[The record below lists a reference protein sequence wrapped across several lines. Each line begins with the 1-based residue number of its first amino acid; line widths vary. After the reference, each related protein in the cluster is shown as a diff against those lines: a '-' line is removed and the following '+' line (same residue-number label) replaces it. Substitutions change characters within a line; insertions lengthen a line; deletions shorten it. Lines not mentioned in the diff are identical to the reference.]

1 MNFNKNI
8 GDIVYHKN
16 FGKGTISK
24 IEKSGDSLSI
34 EVSFEAAGKQKLS
47 GVGLIPQKSQFQ
59 SGSFDKYFA
68 ETESKARALPQASR
82 PKTVD
87 RSGYQGYTFEK
98 LSDNELNQIQEAVRT
113 GMIKGLDDLKKM
125 IPAGK
130 TIPLEYMKLFEG
142 KKPGGERAHDYQETG
157 KTAELYKDIFKGIK
171 TISITEGGK
180 TLFGDDYATK
190 EQLIAYKQEADQ
202 KIKEIE
208 DKRDKVDQKQRIIL
222 NDELDDLRKK
232 ANSLQAKIRDYD
244 KGYPAKRGTVFHSFA
259 EMMALGKLPK
269 LKEALYS
276 GDTKLSKILI
286 DKYFK
291 KGITA
296 ETLIGDSTTGFTK
309 EDTETLNEFLDKI
322 KDFTDVGGTSY
333 GFFQGLNNYVNFL
346 KENNITLTDA
356 VEKSI
361 GFVTNINGE
370 LVKFVG
376 TIDAILDNLLL
387 DLKTGKMHPSAIAWQ
402 VNMGNFMRQMITGES
417 AQKLGAFNP
426 GMGKD
431 FIPGFIPVDLIPR
444 EIMSQLIFEA
454 GTGKKTDIDLT
465 KYVKGGVFTD
475 VTTDEKTGETYPITY
490 INQRKLPKGDYGASP
505 KLKSEIDT
513 LERESN
519 ELVESIK
526 TLKGD
531 ELEHVLNQ
539 IYSTTD
545 YSKGGIEG
553 NKFYRQGYFWDLVRK
568 KLPYD
573 ISTVLNYAMS
583 ENGVAPKSKGVG
595 TKTYRIEQGEGE
607 PLAEIDVPTVLGISL
622 KQWAKLA
629 NILSELPDGAK
640 KVEKLV
646 ALFER
651 EFESFSPDE
660 QRRVVSSFNTLMTSE
675 SNFNPEYIRLK
686 NQRELLRAKLQ
697 RPEQFED
704 VNVDETQAALTAIDE
719 QIAELE
725 RGNGL
730 NFYQKFETFWND
742 VASEASKQLRETITE
757 SMSGFRSVKEFTED
771 KEQKQREYNPDVFDL
786 ETDEDGYRYV
796 SRGGDQKDPIKMATI
811 TANRIGR
818 IIDYSTRLE
827 KAIEPMAKEMGV
839 SVSDLA
845 KTLLTDFAEKTGN
858 RDAFNRYIRSK
869 EFASDFK
876 TAFPNFKGQITS
888 EVEKW
893 LVERLDPTIK
903 EEAEVLAGIEAS
915 QTAGTTTRYKL
926 DESGN
931 LVDGKITDPHD
942 LLKSVLGRRLSG
954 TLYSNKE
961 IIALEVIDDLL
972 KEKNLGITE
981 RKSAELPPSSDH
993 SVQAVKE
1000 RQKQI
1005 DELNQEAIEREEEWT
1020 KEFLNYDELMPEAQQ
1035 VLEEYLQAEKALQ
1048 DAQKT
1053 MTELQNELELYG
1065 GLEKPTQKVGESD
1078 RSFKDRVFD
1087 WEETKSKYDSAKGK
1101 FEDLKAR
1108 MIEARDKAQKTFK
1121 SGKVAGY
1128 SSEKMSEF
1136 LKKRA
1141 EEGIEKKRQEN
1152 IAYAAAYSYKFS
1164 DKNKKELTP
1173 EDINEY
1179 LKFYA
1184 EQFDMSV
1191 EELRGAYNKE
1201 NVYMG
1206 FYDFLQ
1212 KEASK
1217 RDIVLRR
1224 FSPTKT
1230 RTAVEKGVGEG
1241 VADKIAEA
1249 IGEATGKVDDQT
1261 IEQAVSEAV
1270 SDSIDIGGVDEQAV
1284 NKSVAKA
1291 IKHQI
1296 KSKPILSPIKPSK
1309 RKTITNAPTQN
1320 GIQSV
1325 YATSVD
1331 KADLSK
1337 TKATSITTD
1346 YEGHTIGK
1354 TYKYLADKVFA
1365 DYGPG
1370 GLQAWIQKWKNGDMQ
1385 AAQAELIGILT
1396 KVPSYKKSSGGLSKA
1411 GRTAM
1416 DEILTDTFGAKYQP
1430 QQGIG
1435 AILTEVQGIHKDTT
1449 SIDAKMDYLSGGGG
1463 GGTSNKME
1471 VSSDGGT
1478 GGGDGGGKKPPKSGG
1493 RKGKSDEEKA
1503 QVDTEKRQKQDIREY
1518 QQYVNKVISL
1528 ESQIDKLQ
1536 RQATLS
1542 GGKHKDAIYGTID
1555 ALNEELGDL
1564 NRNNDALKQRVAT
1577 EQAATKESIDAT
1589 AALRKQSNAQKNL
1602 VSVKGATSI
1611 WDMMANDIRRA
1622 TMRVAD
1628 FGIAAKILNKIPQD
1642 IQKVIQY
1649 TKELDAAMTNIRVVT
1664 GATAEEAQTLARGYT
1679 QLAKEL
1685 GITTVEVANSANEWA
1700 RQGYEAE
1707 EANQLIVASSKLA
1720 KLGMISTTEAT
1731 KDLTSAIKGFKLST
1745 EDAMSVVD
1753 KLTKI
1758 DQVAAI
1764 SAGNLAEGL
1773 ARVSTTAQQA
1783 GLSLDETA
1791 AMVTTITE
1799 VTQRDASTA
1808 GEALRTLISRYSNV
1822 KAGVFTS
1829 MGEEAEETSG
1839 NINDIEKVLGKLGIR
1854 IRTSGTEMRSIE
1866 DVLDELAEK
1875 WDTLDDVSRNAV
1887 ASAFAGVRQRE
1898 SFNILLSNWD
1908 RVKELTEESAN
1919 AAGTAN
1925 EKYSAYMDS
1934 MEAATKR
1941 LQNAWEGFTQSLET
1955 STVMK
1960 FLTNS
1965 VALLV
1970 ENTDKLKY
1978 IITVFAAASSAKI
1991 FDFFTNKGETGG
2003 FKGLIAN
2010 IPFIGRGTK
2019 TNNILESIDKKVGDI
2034 RGEVQKDKS
2043 GITKNGSL
2051 ISKIGQYASDK
2062 RTVGKDRKFIKDYES
2077 GKFDSVT
2084 DPSIQNAYYKRYLGA
2099 KQNLSSDDNEAL
2111 KRLLD
2116 AKAARMTAFAQTAA
2130 VSGIATLA
2138 TQLMTTKQVSGYGQT
2153 VEETGGDKALR
2164 TGLAT
2169 AGSVA
2174 GATTALIPVI
2184 GPMIAPIASSLGSIA
2199 GEGLA
2204 GLIAKWAHKDEL
2216 QMKQRVADAKENLSA
2231 LGDIKTAIENN
2242 EDLLSKDSYTSK
2254 DYEKLK
2260 TYVDS
2265 LRKSFTD
2272 NDDLAK
2278 SFLADV
2284 NNLDIRTFTTI
2295 EDILSQITKGN
2306 ADINKQLK
2314 RQLELTT
2321 ARLAVENTLSKQETD
2336 RTEISS
2342 YLGKNLTGELFKG
2355 TFGPL
2360 INKKF
2365 LKLYRQLS
2373 EIGLID
2379 LKTDIYTRNV
2389 DEIKSVALVGDTI
2402 EEQLKNAKKVL
2413 EKVRRF
2419 GDEDSSKKWEG
2430 IVETYQKQLNKQTEL
2445 NNELLSTQV
2454 DYAYLT
2460 SDILNTKSRDEIRDL
2475 GMEGVVKIIRDELI
2489 SQGVGV
2495 VDENGVIHQDAYDAI
2510 VKKIRSDSTLSDYI
2524 TKDIRSIGD
2533 LISKDDIQGIESFAR
2548 AFGLTTEAAKE
2559 LSKQFGYLTQS
2570 MGLMNVQETT
2580 EYYEKLSTVFS
2591 NLSSNVA
2598 LTAGQINSLLTTSE
2612 LKDLLPYLMN
2622 QDDPDALIKELYK
2635 RIYGGGQDVHM
2646 ENALYDAT
2654 MGMSTDKFREYLQNK
2669 GLKEYVAEIDKG
2681 GYTTL
2686 SQIRDAVKEF
2696 DETDPRRQEFLEY
2709 LETINYTYSKDLTA
2723 LEKPSEYIK
2732 SQLEEQIN
2740 NLQEQKDA
2748 LSQIN
2753 DEREKEL
2760 NLIKAKQAL
2769 EDARKEKK
2777 RVYRAGVGFSYESN
2791 EEAIAEAQKNLEN
2804 LNTQKRQE
2812 NLQAQIDALQM
2823 QKDIIEALPNQAQLE
2838 QTKKIWELWAADK
2851 GTKGSL
2857 ASVTEGVTML
2867 ADAYTNATNRM
2878 NMRAK
2883 TEGVLNAPNEKGGM
2897 QISDQNTNPVVTL
2910 SKTQIEYTKTLV
2922 SDVADIKDFLLHGK
2936 KSKNFQEMLD
2946 FVKEKNLLQGDYN
2959 RWGEAFRTYGMLDK
2973 WNSLTDEEKKAIK
2986 NQANTRGSLYFQEMS
3001 NLVKEK
3007 NLLQGDYA
3015 RWGEAFRA
3023 YGALDKWNS
3032 LTDEERETIRNQAN
3046 TRAGGDISFQGGK
3059 ALINELGTEAVITPG
3074 GTLTAFPSKT
3084 GIVPA
3089 DITRNVW
3096 ALGEVAPTLVAQL
3109 GSLTQKTLSGN
3120 AGNTTYE
3127 EGQYFDNFTMNVY
3140 PAKGDDFNKI
3150 LEQARAQMRLT
3161 RHNN

>member
-1 MNFNKNI
+1 MDFNKNI
-8 GDIVYHKN
+8 GDVVYHKN

-68 ETESKARALPQASR
+68 ETESKARALPKASR

-113 GMIKGLDDLKKM
+113 GMIKGLDDLKRM

-208 DKRDKVDQKQRIIL
+208 GKRDKADQKQRIIL
-222 NDELDDLRKK
+222 NDELDELRKK

-309 EDTETLNEFLDKI
+309 EDTEMLNEFLDKI
-322 KDFTDVGGTSY
+322 KDFTGVGGTSY

-376 TIDAILDNLLL
+376 TIDAIFGNLLL

-454 GTGKKTDIDLT
+454 GTGKKTNIDLT

-583 ENGVAPKSKGVG
+583 EDGAAPKSKGVG

-697 RPEQFED
+697 RPEQFGN

-742 VASEASKQLRETITE
+742 VASEVSKQLRETITE

-811 TANRIGR
+811 TANRVGR

-839 SVSDLA
+839 PVSDLA
-845 KTLLTDFAEKTGN
+845 KTLLTDFAEKTGD

-876 TAFPNFKGQITS
+876 TAFPNFKGQITT

-926 DESGN
+926 DENGN
-931 LVDGKITDPHD
+931 LVDGKVTDPHD

-1005 DELNQEAIEREEEWT
+1005 DELNQEATEREEEWA

-1065 GLEKPTQKVGESD
+1065 GLEKPTQKAGESD

-1101 FEDLKAR
+1101 FEDLKAQ

-1121 SGKVAGY
+1121 SWKVAGY
-1128 SSEKMSEF
+1128 SSEKMSDF

-1164 DKNKKELTP
+1164 DRNKKELTP
-1173 EDINEY
+1173 EDINKY
-1179 LKFYA
+1179 LKFYSD
-1184 EQFDMSV
+1184 QFDISTD
-1191 EELRGAYNKE
+1191 ELLEAYRQE

-1212 KEASK
+1212 KEASN
-1217 RDIVLRR
+1217 RNVVLRK

-1230 RTAVEKGVGEG
+1230 KTAVEKGVGEG
-1241 VADKIAEA
+1241 VADKITET
-1249 IGEATGKVDDQT
+1249 IGDATDKINDQT
-1261 IEQAVSEAV
+1261 IEQAVSEVV
-1270 SDSIDIGGVDEQAV
+1270 SDAVDIGGVDEKAV
-1284 NKSVAKA
+1284 NEAVVEKTQAKVKAKSQKTRKPRKKSTTHVAADGAA
-1291 IKHQI
+1291 ISNDVPLPVVTPPQQDN
-1296 KSKPILSPIKPSK
+1296 SAILS
-1309 RKTITNAPTQN
+1309 
-1320 GIQSV
+1320 
-1325 YATSVD
+1325 
-1331 KADLSK
+1331 
-1337 TKATSITTD
+1337 
-1346 YEGHTIGK
+1346 
-1354 TYKYLADKVFA
+1354 
-1365 DYGPG
+1365 
-1370 GLQAWIQKWKNGDMQ
+1370 
-1385 AAQAELIGILT
+1385 EL
-1396 KVPSYKKSSGGLSKA
+1396 
-1411 GRTAM
+1411 
-1416 DEILTDTFGAKYQP
+1416 
-1430 QQGIG
+1430 
-1435 AILTEVQGIHKDTT
+1435 QGIHKDTQ
-1449 SIDAKMDYLSGGGG
+1449 SIDSKMDYVLPSKDSGM
-1463 GGTSNKME
+1463 SNKME
-1471 VSSDGGT
+1471 VSSDGGA
-1478 GGGDGGGKKPPKSGG
+1478 GGADGGGKKPPKSGG

-1503 QVDTEKRQKQDIREY
+1503 QADTEKRQKQDIREY
-1518 QQYVNKVISL
+1518 QQYVNRVISL

-1589 AALRKQSNAQKNL
+1589 AALKKQSNAQKNL

-1649 TKELDAAMTNIRVVT
+1649 TKELDAAMTNIRIVS
-1664 GATAEEAQTLARGYT
+1664 GKSMKEAQEFMRGLQQIAQKTGTTLSE
-1679 QLAKEL
+1679 LAS
-1685 GITTVEVANSANEWA
+1685 GANEW
-1700 RQGYEAE
+1700 
-1707 EANQLIVASSKLA
+1707 
-1720 KLGMISTTEAT
+1720 
-1731 KDLTSAIKGFKLST
+1731 
-1745 EDAMSVVD
+1745 
-1753 KLTKI
+1753 
-1758 DQVAAI
+1758 
-1764 SAGNLAEGL
+1764 
-1773 ARVSTTAQQA
+1773 
-1783 GLSLDETA
+1783 
-1791 AMVTTITE
+1791 
-1799 VTQRDASTA
+1799 
-1808 GEALRTLISRYSNV
+1808 
-1822 KAGVFTS
+1822 
-1829 MGEEAEETSG
+1829 
-1839 NINDIEKVLGKLGIR
+1839 
-1854 IRTSGTEMRSIE
+1854 
-1866 DVLDELAEK
+1866 
-1875 WDTLDDVSRNAV
+1875 LDDCL
-1887 ASAFAGVRQRE
+1887 GHYK
-1898 SFNILLSNWD
+1898 LL
-1908 RVKELTEESAN
+1908 
-1919 AAGTAN
+1919 
-1925 EKYSAYMDS
+1925 
-1934 MEAATKR
+1934 
-1941 LQNAWEGFTQSLET
+1941 
-1955 STVMK
+1955 
-1960 FLTNS
+1960 
-1965 VALLV
+1965 
-1970 ENTDKLKY
+1970 
-1978 IITVFAAASSAKI
+1978 
-1991 FDFFTNKGETGG
+1991 
-2003 FKGLIAN
+2003 
-2010 IPFIGRGTK
+2010 
-2019 TNNILESIDKKVGDI
+2019 
-2034 RGEVQKDKS
+2034 
-2043 GITKNGSL
+2043 
-2051 ISKIGQYASDK
+2051 
-2062 RTVGKDRKFIKDYES
+2062 
-2077 GKFDSVT
+2077 
-2084 DPSIQNAYYKRYLGA
+2084 
-2099 KQNLSSDDNEAL
+2099 
-2111 KRLLD
+2111 
-2116 AKAARMTAFAQTAA
+2116 
-2130 VSGIATLA
+2130 
-2138 TQLMTTKQVSGYGQT
+2138 
-2153 VEETGGDKALR
+2153 
-2164 TGLAT
+2164 
-2169 AGSVA
+2169 
-2174 GATTALIPVI
+2174 
-2184 GPMIAPIASSLGSIA
+2184 
-2199 GEGLA
+2199 
-2204 GLIAKWAHKDEL
+2204 
-2216 QMKQRVADAKENLSA
+2216 
-2231 LGDIKTAIENN
+2231 
-2242 EDLLSKDSYTSK
+2242 
-2254 DYEKLK
+2254 
-2260 TYVDS
+2260 
-2265 LRKSFTD
+2265 
-2272 NDDLAK
+2272 
-2278 SFLADV
+2278 
-2284 NNLDIRTFTTI
+2284 
-2295 EDILSQITKGN
+2295 
-2306 ADINKQLK
+2306 
-2314 RQLELTT
+2314 
-2321 ARLAVENTLSKQETD
+2321 
-2336 RTEISS
+2336 
-2342 YLGKNLTGELFKG
+2342 
-2355 TFGPL
+2355 
-2360 INKKF
+2360 
-2365 LKLYRQLS
+2365 
-2373 EIGLID
+2373 
-2379 LKTDIYTRNV
+2379 
-2389 DEIKSVALVGDTI
+2389 
-2402 EEQLKNAKKVL
+2402 
-2413 EKVRRF
+2413 
-2419 GDEDSSKKWEG
+2419 
-2430 IVETYQKQLNKQTEL
+2430 
-2445 NNELLSTQV
+2445 
-2454 DYAYLT
+2454 
-2460 SDILNTKSRDEIRDL
+2460 
-2475 GMEGVVKIIRDELI
+2475 
-2489 SQGVGV
+2489 
-2495 VDENGVIHQDAYDAI
+2495 
-2510 VKKIRSDSTLSDYI
+2510 
-2524 TKDIRSIGD
+2524 
-2533 LISKDDIQGIESFAR
+2533 
-2548 AFGLTTEAAKE
+2548 
-2559 LSKQFGYLTQS
+2559 
-2570 MGLMNVQETT
+2570 
-2580 EYYEKLSTVFS
+2580 
-2591 NLSSNVA
+2591 
-2598 LTAGQINSLLTTSE
+2598 
-2612 LKDLLPYLMN
+2612 
-2622 QDDPDALIKELYK
+2622 
-2635 RIYGGGQDVHM
+2635 
-2646 ENALYDAT
+2646 
-2654 MGMSTDKFREYLQNK
+2654 
-2669 GLKEYVAEIDKG
+2669 
-2681 GYTTL
+2681 
-2686 SQIRDAVKEF
+2686 
-2696 DETDPRRQEFLEY
+2696 
-2709 LETINYTYSKDLTA
+2709 
-2723 LEKPSEYIK
+2723 
-2732 SQLEEQIN
+2732 
-2740 NLQEQKDA
+2740 
-2748 LSQIN
+2748 
-2753 DEREKEL
+2753 
-2760 NLIKAKQAL
+2760 
-2769 EDARKEKK
+2769 
-2777 RVYRAGVGFSYESN
+2777 
-2791 EEAIAEAQKNLEN
+2791 
-2804 LNTQKRQE
+2804 
-2812 NLQAQIDALQM
+2812 
-2823 QKDIIEALPNQAQLE
+2823 
-2838 QTKKIWELWAADK
+2838 
-2851 GTKGSL
+2851 
-2857 ASVTEGVTML
+2857 
-2867 ADAYTNATNRM
+2867 
-2878 NMRAK
+2878 
-2883 TEGVLNAPNEKGGM
+2883 
-2897 QISDQNTNPVVTL
+2897 
-2910 SKTQIEYTKTLV
+2910 
-2922 SDVADIKDFLLHGK
+2922 
-2936 KSKNFQEMLD
+2936 
-2946 FVKEKNLLQGDYN
+2946 
-2959 RWGEAFRTYGMLDK
+2959 
-2973 WNSLTDEEKKAIK
+2973 
-2986 NQANTRGSLYFQEMS
+2986 
-3001 NLVKEK
+3001 
-3007 NLLQGDYA
+3007 
-3015 RWGEAFRA
+3015 
-3023 YGALDKWNS
+3023 
-3032 LTDEERETIRNQAN
+3032 
-3046 TRAGGDISFQGGK
+3046 
-3059 ALINELGTEAVITPG
+3059 
-3074 GTLTAFPSKT
+3074 
-3084 GIVPA
+3084 
-3089 DITRNVW
+3089 
-3096 ALGEVAPTLVAQL
+3096 
-3109 GSLTQKTLSGN
+3109 
-3120 AGNTTYE
+3120 
-3127 EGQYFDNFTMNVY
+3127 
-3140 PAKGDDFNKI
+3140 
-3150 LEQARAQMRLT
+3150 
-3161 RHNN
+3161 

>member
-376 TIDAILDNLLL
+376 TIDAILGNLLL

-961 IIALEVIDDLL
+961 IIALEIIDDLL

-1101 FEDLKAR
+1101 FEDLKAQ
-1108 MIEARDKAQKTFK
+1108 MIETRDKAQKTFK

-1152 IAYAAAYSYKFS
+1152 IAYAAMYSYKFA
-1164 DKNKKELTP
+1164 DKTKKELTP
-1173 EDINEY
+1173 EDIDEY
-1179 LKFYA
+1179 LKFYS
-1184 EQFDMSV
+1184 EQFGISTN
-1191 EELRGAYNKE
+1191 ELLDAYRQE

-1212 KEASK
+1212 KKATEK
-1217 RDIVLRR
+1217 NIVLRR
-1224 FSPTKT
+1224 FSPAK
-1230 RTAVEKGVGEG
+1230 AKASVEKGVGEG
-1241 VADKIAEA
+1241 VANKITEA

-1284 NKSVAKA
+1284 NKSVTKA

-1463 GGTSNKME
+1463 GGTYNKME
-1471 VSSDGGT
+1471 VSSDGGA
-1478 GGGDGGGKKPPKSGG
+1478 GGGGEPPKSGG
-1493 RKGKSDEEKA
+1493 RKSKSDAEKA
-1503 QVDTEKRQKQDIREY
+1503 QAATEKQQKQDIREY
-1518 QQYVNKVISL
+1518 QQYINKVISL

-1536 RQATLS
+1536 KQATLS

-1564 NRNNDALKQRVAT
+1564 NRNNDALVKRVTA
-1577 EQAATKESIDAT
+1577 EQSATKASIDAT
-1589 AALRKQSNAQKNL
+1589 AELKKQSNAQKNL

-1628 FGIAAKILNKIPQD
+1628 FGIAAKLLNKIPQD

-1649 TKELDAAMTNIRVVT
+1649 TKELDAAMTNIRIVS
-1664 GATAEEAQTLARGYT
+1664 GKSMEEAQAFMRGLQQIAQETGTTLSE
-1679 QLAKEL
+1679 LAS
-1685 GITTVEVANSANEWA
+1685 AANEWLDYCL
-1700 RQGYEAE
+1700 GHY
-1707 EANQLIVASSKLA
+1707 KL
-1720 KLGMISTTEAT
+1720 L
-1731 KDLTSAIKGFKLST
+1731 
-1745 EDAMSVVD
+1745 
-1753 KLTKI
+1753 
-1758 DQVAAI
+1758 
-1764 SAGNLAEGL
+1764 
-1773 ARVSTTAQQA
+1773 
-1783 GLSLDETA
+1783 
-1791 AMVTTITE
+1791 
-1799 VTQRDASTA
+1799 
-1808 GEALRTLISRYSNV
+1808 
-1822 KAGVFTS
+1822 
-1829 MGEEAEETSG
+1829 
-1839 NINDIEKVLGKLGIR
+1839 
-1854 IRTSGTEMRSIE
+1854 
-1866 DVLDELAEK
+1866 
-1875 WDTLDDVSRNAV
+1875 
-1887 ASAFAGVRQRE
+1887 
-1898 SFNILLSNWD
+1898 
-1908 RVKELTEESAN
+1908 
-1919 AAGTAN
+1919 
-1925 EKYSAYMDS
+1925 
-1934 MEAATKR
+1934 
-1941 LQNAWEGFTQSLET
+1941 
-1955 STVMK
+1955 
-1960 FLTNS
+1960 
-1965 VALLV
+1965 
-1970 ENTDKLKY
+1970 
-1978 IITVFAAASSAKI
+1978 
-1991 FDFFTNKGETGG
+1991 
-2003 FKGLIAN
+2003 
-2010 IPFIGRGTK
+2010 
-2019 TNNILESIDKKVGDI
+2019 
-2034 RGEVQKDKS
+2034 
-2043 GITKNGSL
+2043 
-2051 ISKIGQYASDK
+2051 
-2062 RTVGKDRKFIKDYES
+2062 
-2077 GKFDSVT
+2077 
-2084 DPSIQNAYYKRYLGA
+2084 
-2099 KQNLSSDDNEAL
+2099 
-2111 KRLLD
+2111 
-2116 AKAARMTAFAQTAA
+2116 
-2130 VSGIATLA
+2130 
-2138 TQLMTTKQVSGYGQT
+2138 
-2153 VEETGGDKALR
+2153 
-2164 TGLAT
+2164 
-2169 AGSVA
+2169 
-2174 GATTALIPVI
+2174 
-2184 GPMIAPIASSLGSIA
+2184 
-2199 GEGLA
+2199 
-2204 GLIAKWAHKDEL
+2204 
-2216 QMKQRVADAKENLSA
+2216 
-2231 LGDIKTAIENN
+2231 
-2242 EDLLSKDSYTSK
+2242 
-2254 DYEKLK
+2254 
-2260 TYVDS
+2260 
-2265 LRKSFTD
+2265 
-2272 NDDLAK
+2272 
-2278 SFLADV
+2278 
-2284 NNLDIRTFTTI
+2284 
-2295 EDILSQITKGN
+2295 
-2306 ADINKQLK
+2306 
-2314 RQLELTT
+2314 
-2321 ARLAVENTLSKQETD
+2321 
-2336 RTEISS
+2336 
-2342 YLGKNLTGELFKG
+2342 
-2355 TFGPL
+2355 
-2360 INKKF
+2360 
-2365 LKLYRQLS
+2365 
-2373 EIGLID
+2373 
-2379 LKTDIYTRNV
+2379 
-2389 DEIKSVALVGDTI
+2389 
-2402 EEQLKNAKKVL
+2402 
-2413 EKVRRF
+2413 
-2419 GDEDSSKKWEG
+2419 
-2430 IVETYQKQLNKQTEL
+2430 
-2445 NNELLSTQV
+2445 
-2454 DYAYLT
+2454 
-2460 SDILNTKSRDEIRDL
+2460 
-2475 GMEGVVKIIRDELI
+2475 
-2489 SQGVGV
+2489 
-2495 VDENGVIHQDAYDAI
+2495 
-2510 VKKIRSDSTLSDYI
+2510 
-2524 TKDIRSIGD
+2524 
-2533 LISKDDIQGIESFAR
+2533 
-2548 AFGLTTEAAKE
+2548 
-2559 LSKQFGYLTQS
+2559 
-2570 MGLMNVQETT
+2570 
-2580 EYYEKLSTVFS
+2580 
-2591 NLSSNVA
+2591 
-2598 LTAGQINSLLTTSE
+2598 
-2612 LKDLLPYLMN
+2612 
-2622 QDDPDALIKELYK
+2622 
-2635 RIYGGGQDVHM
+2635 
-2646 ENALYDAT
+2646 
-2654 MGMSTDKFREYLQNK
+2654 
-2669 GLKEYVAEIDKG
+2669 
-2681 GYTTL
+2681 
-2686 SQIRDAVKEF
+2686 
-2696 DETDPRRQEFLEY
+2696 
-2709 LETINYTYSKDLTA
+2709 
-2723 LEKPSEYIK
+2723 
-2732 SQLEEQIN
+2732 
-2740 NLQEQKDA
+2740 
-2748 LSQIN
+2748 
-2753 DEREKEL
+2753 
-2760 NLIKAKQAL
+2760 
-2769 EDARKEKK
+2769 
-2777 RVYRAGVGFSYESN
+2777 
-2791 EEAIAEAQKNLEN
+2791 
-2804 LNTQKRQE
+2804 
-2812 NLQAQIDALQM
+2812 
-2823 QKDIIEALPNQAQLE
+2823 
-2838 QTKKIWELWAADK
+2838 
-2851 GTKGSL
+2851 
-2857 ASVTEGVTML
+2857 
-2867 ADAYTNATNRM
+2867 
-2878 NMRAK
+2878 
-2883 TEGVLNAPNEKGGM
+2883 
-2897 QISDQNTNPVVTL
+2897 
-2910 SKTQIEYTKTLV
+2910 
-2922 SDVADIKDFLLHGK
+2922 
-2936 KSKNFQEMLD
+2936 
-2946 FVKEKNLLQGDYN
+2946 
-2959 RWGEAFRTYGMLDK
+2959 
-2973 WNSLTDEEKKAIK
+2973 
-2986 NQANTRGSLYFQEMS
+2986 
-3001 NLVKEK
+3001 
-3007 NLLQGDYA
+3007 
-3015 RWGEAFRA
+3015 
-3023 YGALDKWNS
+3023 
-3032 LTDEERETIRNQAN
+3032 
-3046 TRAGGDISFQGGK
+3046 
-3059 ALINELGTEAVITPG
+3059 
-3074 GTLTAFPSKT
+3074 
-3084 GIVPA
+3084 
-3089 DITRNVW
+3089 
-3096 ALGEVAPTLVAQL
+3096 
-3109 GSLTQKTLSGN
+3109 
-3120 AGNTTYE
+3120 
-3127 EGQYFDNFTMNVY
+3127 
-3140 PAKGDDFNKI
+3140 
-3150 LEQARAQMRLT
+3150 
-3161 RHNN
+3161 

>member
-1 MNFNKNI
+1 MEVGKMDFNKNI

-68 ETESKARALPQASR
+68 ETKSKASALPQASR

-142 KKPGGERAHDYQETG
+142 KKTGGERAHDYQETG

-208 DKRDKVDQKQRIIL
+208 NKRDKVDQKQRIIL

-269 LKEALYS
+269 LKEALYG

-309 EDTETLNEFLDKI
+309 EDSEMLNEFLDKI

-376 TIDAILDNLLL
+376 TIDAILGNLLL

-431 FIPGFIPVDLIPR
+431 FIPGFVPVDLIPR

-607 PLAEIDVPTVLGISL
+607 PFAEIDVPTVLGISL

-697 RPEQFED
+697 RPEQFEN

-796 SRGGDQKDPIKMATI
+796 SRSGDQKDPIKMATI

-845 KTLLTDFAEKTGN
+845 KTLLTDFAEKTGG

-869 EFASDFK
+869 KFAADFK

-931 LVDGKITDPHD
+931 FVDGKVTDPHD

-954 TLYSNKE
+954 TLYSDKE

-993 SVQAVKE
+993 SIQAVKE

-1035 VLEEYLQAEKALQ
+1035 VLEEYLQAEKTLQ

-1053 MTELQNELELYG
+1053 MIELQNELELYG

-1101 FEDLKAR
+1101 FEDLKAQ

-1184 EQFDMSV
+1184 EQFDMSI

-1217 RDIVLRR
+1217 RNVVLRR
-1224 FSPTKT
+1224 FSPAKTK
-1230 RTAVEKGVGEG
+1230 TAVEKGVGEG
-1241 VADKIAEA
+1241 VADKITET
-1249 IGEATGKVDDQT
+1249 ISDATGKIDDQT
-1261 IEQAVSEAV
+1261 IEQAVSETV
-1270 SDSIDIGGVDEQAV
+1270 SDTIDIGGVNGKTVNDVIDKQIKEDYAQKKDWDVDLQQKFGYKVIDQRDEYPNQDPHIDNTDFARILTPYIQ
-1284 NKSVAKA
+1284 KKIDEA
-1291 IKHQI
+1291 IKRGEKI
-1296 KSKPILSPIKPSK
+1296 IDLYTVWDNKYSAN
-1309 RKTITNAPTQN
+1309 T
-1320 GIQSV
+1320 SV
-1325 YATSVD
+1325 YNVDKREFGIKRFDKQKKETEYKWTGITDLKESLAADSIFMKIKKQEEALWEALNDKVDKAKKNVEIIKETGQVEEQSLGLEKQIQEIKKEEIITEKTKKKTLKKPTTTDDILKVQATSTEV
-1331 KADLSK
+1331 ADLSK
-1337 TKATSITTD
+1337 TKATSIITD
-1346 YEGHTIGK
+1346 YEGRTIGK

-1370 GLQAWIQKWKNGDMQ
+1370 GLQAWIEKWKNGDMQ

-1471 VSSDGGT
+1471 VSSDGGA
-1478 GGGDGGGKKPPKSGG
+1478 GGADGGGKKPPKSGG

-1503 QVDTEKRQKQDIREY
+1503 QADTEKRQKQDIREY
-1518 QQYVNKVISL
+1518 QQYVNRVISL

-1589 AALRKQSNAQKNL
+1589 AALKKQSNAQKNL

-1649 TKELDAAMTNIRVVT
+1649 TKELDAAMTNIRIVS
-1664 GATAEEAQTLARGYT
+1664 GKSMKEAQEFMRGLQQIAQKTGTTLSE
-1679 QLAKEL
+1679 LAS
-1685 GITTVEVANSANEWA
+1685 GANEW
-1700 RQGYEAE
+1700 
-1707 EANQLIVASSKLA
+1707 
-1720 KLGMISTTEAT
+1720 
-1731 KDLTSAIKGFKLST
+1731 
-1745 EDAMSVVD
+1745 
-1753 KLTKI
+1753 
-1758 DQVAAI
+1758 
-1764 SAGNLAEGL
+1764 
-1773 ARVSTTAQQA
+1773 
-1783 GLSLDETA
+1783 
-1791 AMVTTITE
+1791 
-1799 VTQRDASTA
+1799 
-1808 GEALRTLISRYSNV
+1808 
-1822 KAGVFTS
+1822 
-1829 MGEEAEETSG
+1829 
-1839 NINDIEKVLGKLGIR
+1839 
-1854 IRTSGTEMRSIE
+1854 
-1866 DVLDELAEK
+1866 
-1875 WDTLDDVSRNAV
+1875 LDDCL
-1887 ASAFAGVRQRE
+1887 GHYK
-1898 SFNILLSNWD
+1898 LL
-1908 RVKELTEESAN
+1908 
-1919 AAGTAN
+1919 
-1925 EKYSAYMDS
+1925 
-1934 MEAATKR
+1934 
-1941 LQNAWEGFTQSLET
+1941 
-1955 STVMK
+1955 
-1960 FLTNS
+1960 
-1965 VALLV
+1965 
-1970 ENTDKLKY
+1970 
-1978 IITVFAAASSAKI
+1978 
-1991 FDFFTNKGETGG
+1991 
-2003 FKGLIAN
+2003 
-2010 IPFIGRGTK
+2010 
-2019 TNNILESIDKKVGDI
+2019 
-2034 RGEVQKDKS
+2034 
-2043 GITKNGSL
+2043 
-2051 ISKIGQYASDK
+2051 
-2062 RTVGKDRKFIKDYES
+2062 
-2077 GKFDSVT
+2077 
-2084 DPSIQNAYYKRYLGA
+2084 
-2099 KQNLSSDDNEAL
+2099 
-2111 KRLLD
+2111 
-2116 AKAARMTAFAQTAA
+2116 
-2130 VSGIATLA
+2130 
-2138 TQLMTTKQVSGYGQT
+2138 
-2153 VEETGGDKALR
+2153 
-2164 TGLAT
+2164 
-2169 AGSVA
+2169 
-2174 GATTALIPVI
+2174 
-2184 GPMIAPIASSLGSIA
+2184 
-2199 GEGLA
+2199 
-2204 GLIAKWAHKDEL
+2204 
-2216 QMKQRVADAKENLSA
+2216 
-2231 LGDIKTAIENN
+2231 
-2242 EDLLSKDSYTSK
+2242 
-2254 DYEKLK
+2254 
-2260 TYVDS
+2260 
-2265 LRKSFTD
+2265 
-2272 NDDLAK
+2272 
-2278 SFLADV
+2278 
-2284 NNLDIRTFTTI
+2284 
-2295 EDILSQITKGN
+2295 
-2306 ADINKQLK
+2306 
-2314 RQLELTT
+2314 
-2321 ARLAVENTLSKQETD
+2321 
-2336 RTEISS
+2336 
-2342 YLGKNLTGELFKG
+2342 
-2355 TFGPL
+2355 
-2360 INKKF
+2360 
-2365 LKLYRQLS
+2365 
-2373 EIGLID
+2373 
-2379 LKTDIYTRNV
+2379 
-2389 DEIKSVALVGDTI
+2389 
-2402 EEQLKNAKKVL
+2402 
-2413 EKVRRF
+2413 
-2419 GDEDSSKKWEG
+2419 
-2430 IVETYQKQLNKQTEL
+2430 
-2445 NNELLSTQV
+2445 
-2454 DYAYLT
+2454 
-2460 SDILNTKSRDEIRDL
+2460 
-2475 GMEGVVKIIRDELI
+2475 
-2489 SQGVGV
+2489 
-2495 VDENGVIHQDAYDAI
+2495 
-2510 VKKIRSDSTLSDYI
+2510 
-2524 TKDIRSIGD
+2524 
-2533 LISKDDIQGIESFAR
+2533 
-2548 AFGLTTEAAKE
+2548 
-2559 LSKQFGYLTQS
+2559 
-2570 MGLMNVQETT
+2570 
-2580 EYYEKLSTVFS
+2580 
-2591 NLSSNVA
+2591 
-2598 LTAGQINSLLTTSE
+2598 
-2612 LKDLLPYLMN
+2612 
-2622 QDDPDALIKELYK
+2622 
-2635 RIYGGGQDVHM
+2635 
-2646 ENALYDAT
+2646 
-2654 MGMSTDKFREYLQNK
+2654 
-2669 GLKEYVAEIDKG
+2669 
-2681 GYTTL
+2681 
-2686 SQIRDAVKEF
+2686 
-2696 DETDPRRQEFLEY
+2696 
-2709 LETINYTYSKDLTA
+2709 
-2723 LEKPSEYIK
+2723 
-2732 SQLEEQIN
+2732 
-2740 NLQEQKDA
+2740 
-2748 LSQIN
+2748 
-2753 DEREKEL
+2753 
-2760 NLIKAKQAL
+2760 
-2769 EDARKEKK
+2769 
-2777 RVYRAGVGFSYESN
+2777 
-2791 EEAIAEAQKNLEN
+2791 
-2804 LNTQKRQE
+2804 
-2812 NLQAQIDALQM
+2812 
-2823 QKDIIEALPNQAQLE
+2823 
-2838 QTKKIWELWAADK
+2838 
-2851 GTKGSL
+2851 
-2857 ASVTEGVTML
+2857 
-2867 ADAYTNATNRM
+2867 
-2878 NMRAK
+2878 
-2883 TEGVLNAPNEKGGM
+2883 
-2897 QISDQNTNPVVTL
+2897 
-2910 SKTQIEYTKTLV
+2910 
-2922 SDVADIKDFLLHGK
+2922 
-2936 KSKNFQEMLD
+2936 
-2946 FVKEKNLLQGDYN
+2946 
-2959 RWGEAFRTYGMLDK
+2959 
-2973 WNSLTDEEKKAIK
+2973 
-2986 NQANTRGSLYFQEMS
+2986 
-3001 NLVKEK
+3001 
-3007 NLLQGDYA
+3007 
-3015 RWGEAFRA
+3015 
-3023 YGALDKWNS
+3023 
-3032 LTDEERETIRNQAN
+3032 
-3046 TRAGGDISFQGGK
+3046 
-3059 ALINELGTEAVITPG
+3059 
-3074 GTLTAFPSKT
+3074 
-3084 GIVPA
+3084 
-3089 DITRNVW
+3089 
-3096 ALGEVAPTLVAQL
+3096 
-3109 GSLTQKTLSGN
+3109 
-3120 AGNTTYE
+3120 
-3127 EGQYFDNFTMNVY
+3127 
-3140 PAKGDDFNKI
+3140 
-3150 LEQARAQMRLT
+3150 
-3161 RHNN
+3161 

>member
-1 MNFNKNI
+1 MDFNKNI
-8 GDIVYHKN
+8 GDIVYHKS

-142 KKPGGERAHDYQETG
+142 KKPSGERAHDYLETG

-309 EDTETLNEFLDKI
+309 EDTEMLNEFLDKI

-376 TIDAILDNLLL
+376 TIDAILGNLLL

-431 FIPGFIPVDLIPR
+431 FIPGFVPVDLIPR

-573 ISTVLNYAMS
+573 ISTILNYAMS

-651 EFESFSPDE
+651 EFESFSSDE

-697 RPEQFED
+697 RPEQFEN

-796 SRGGDQKDPIKMATI
+796 SRSGDQKDPIKMATI
-811 TANRIGR
+811 TANRLGR

-845 KTLLTDFAEKTGN
+845 KTLLTDFAEKTGD
-858 RDAFNRYIRSK
+858 RDAFNRYIHSK
-869 EFASDFK
+869 EFAADFK
-876 TAFPNFKGQITS
+876 TAFPNFRGQITS

-903 EEAEVLAGIEAS
+903 EESEVLAGIEAS
-915 QTAGTTTRYKL
+915 QTAGVTTRYKL

-931 LVDGKITDPHD
+931 LVDGEVTDPHD

-954 TLYSNKE
+954 TLYSDKE

-972 KEKNLGITE
+972 KEKNLGITK
-981 RKSAELPPSSDH
+981 RKE
-993 SVQAVKE
+993 
-1000 RQKQI
+1000 
-1005 DELNQEAIEREEEWT
+1005 DELNQGVIEREEEWT

-1035 VLEEYLQAEKALQ
+1035 VLEEYLQTEKALQ

-1053 MTELQNELELYG
+1053 MIELQNELELYG
-1065 GLEKPTQKVGESD
+1065 GLETPVQKTKESD
-1078 RSFKDRVFD
+1078 WDFKYRKLD

-1101 FEDLKAR
+1101 FEDFKAQ
-1108 MIEARDKAQKTFK
+1108 MIEARDKVQKTFK

-1141 EEGIEKKRQEN
+1141 EEDIEKKRQEN
-1152 IAYAAAYSYKFS
+1152 IAYAAMYSYKFA
-1164 DKNKKELTP
+1164 DKTKKELTP
-1173 EDINEY
+1173 EDIDEY
-1179 LKFYA
+1179 LKFYS
-1184 EQFDMSV
+1184 EQFGISTN
-1191 EELRGAYNKE
+1191 ELLDAYRQE

-1212 KEASK
+1212 KKAAEK
-1217 RDIVLRR
+1217 NIGLRR
-1224 FSPTKT
+1224 FSPAK
-1230 RTAVEKGVGEG
+1230 AKASVEKGVGEG
-1241 VADKIAEA
+1241 VANKITEA

-1261 IEQAVSEAV
+1261 IEQATSEAV

-1370 GLQAWIQKWKNGDMQ
+1370 GLQAWIQKWKNGDMR

-1416 DEILTDTFGAKYQP
+1416 DEILTDTFGTKYQP

-1435 AILTEVQGIHKDTT
+1435 AILTEVQEIHKDTT

-1471 VSSDGGT
+1471 VSSDGGA
-1478 GGGDGGGKKPPKSGG
+1478 GGDGEDKRPPKSGG

-1503 QVDTEKRQKQDIREY
+1503 QADAEKQQKQDIRAY
-1518 QQYVNKVISL
+1518 QQYVNKRVSL
-1528 ESQIDKLQ
+1528 ESEIDKLQ
-1536 RQATLS
+1536 RQAILNS
-1542 GGKHKDAIYGTID
+1542 GKHRDAIEGAIV
-1555 ALNEELGDL
+1555 ALRAESDQLTENNSDL
-1564 NRNNDALKQRVAT
+1564 IERVSLHQK
-1577 EQAATKESIDAT
+1577 ETKAQIDAT
-1589 AALRKQSNAQKNL
+1589 AALRKQSNEQKNL

-1622 TMRVAD
+1622 TMRIAD
-1628 FGIAAKILNKIPQD
+1628 FGVAAKVLNKIPQD

-1649 TKELDAAMTNIRVVT
+1649 IKELDAAMTNVRIVT
-1664 GATAEEAQTLARGYT
+1664 GASAEEAKTLARGYT
-1679 QLAKEL
+1679 ELAKEI
-1685 GITTVEVANSANEWA
+1685 GSTTVEVANSANEWA
-1700 RQGYEAE
+1700 RQGYTAS
-1707 EANQLIVASSKLA
+1707 EANNLIVASTKLA

-1745 EDAMSVVD
+1745 EEAMSVVD
-1753 KLTKI
+1753 KLTSI
-1758 DQVAAI
+1758 DAAAAI

-1773 ARVSTTAQQA
+1773 ARVATTAQEA

-1822 KAGVFTS
+1822 KASVFTDMS
-1829 MGEEAEETSG
+1829 DSAEETSG
-1839 NINDIEKVLGKLGIR
+1839 NINDIEKVLSKLGIR
-1854 IRTSGTEMRSIE
+1854 IRISGTEMRNIG

-1875 WDTLDDVSRNAV
+1875 WDTLDDISRNAV
-1887 ASAFAGVRQRE
+1887 G
-1898 SFNILLSNWD
+1898 
-1908 RVKELTEESAN
+1908 
-1919 AAGTAN
+1919 
-1925 EKYSAYMDS
+1925 
-1934 MEAATKR
+1934 
-1941 LQNAWEGFTQSLET
+1941 
-1955 STVMK
+1955 
-1960 FLTNS
+1960 
-1965 VALLV
+1965 
-1970 ENTDKLKY
+1970 
-1978 IITVFAAASSAKI
+1978 TVFA
-1991 FDFFTNKGETGG
+1991 
-2003 FKGLIAN
+2003 
-2010 IPFIGRGTK
+2010 GR
-2019 TNNILESIDKKVGDI
+2019 S
-2034 RGEVQKDKS
+2034 
-2043 GITKNGSL
+2043 
-2051 ISKIGQYASDK
+2051 YASVFGNK
-2062 RTVGKDRKFIKDYES
+2062 YIF
-2077 GKFDSVT
+2077 
-2084 DPSIQNAYYKRYLGA
+2084 Q
-2099 KQNLSSDDNEAL
+2099 
-2111 KRLLD
+2111 RL
-2116 AKAARMTAFAQTAA
+2116 
-2130 VSGIATLA
+2130 
-2138 TQLMTTKQVSGYGQT
+2138 
-2153 VEETGGDKALR
+2153 
-2164 TGLAT
+2164 
-2169 AGSVA
+2169 
-2174 GATTALIPVI
+2174 
-2184 GPMIAPIASSLGSIA
+2184 
-2199 GEGLA
+2199 
-2204 GLIAKWAHKDEL
+2204 
-2216 QMKQRVADAKENLSA
+2216 
-2231 LGDIKTAIENN
+2231 
-2242 EDLLSKDSYTSK
+2242 
-2254 DYEKLK
+2254 
-2260 TYVDS
+2260 
-2265 LRKSFTD
+2265 
-2272 NDDLAK
+2272 
-2278 SFLADV
+2278 
-2284 NNLDIRTFTTI
+2284 
-2295 EDILSQITKGN
+2295 
-2306 ADINKQLK
+2306 
-2314 RQLELTT
+2314 
-2321 ARLAVENTLSKQETD
+2321 
-2336 RTEISS
+2336 
-2342 YLGKNLTGELFKG
+2342 
-2355 TFGPL
+2355 
-2360 INKKF
+2360 
-2365 LKLYRQLS
+2365 
-2373 EIGLID
+2373 
-2379 LKTDIYTRNV
+2379 
-2389 DEIKSVALVGDTI
+2389 
-2402 EEQLKNAKKVL
+2402 
-2413 EKVRRF
+2413 
-2419 GDEDSSKKWEG
+2419 
-2430 IVETYQKQLNKQTEL
+2430 
-2445 NNELLSTQV
+2445 
-2454 DYAYLT
+2454 
-2460 SDILNTKSRDEIRDL
+2460 
-2475 GMEGVVKIIRDELI
+2475 
-2489 SQGVGV
+2489 
-2495 VDENGVIHQDAYDAI
+2495 
-2510 VKKIRSDSTLSDYI
+2510 
-2524 TKDIRSIGD
+2524 
-2533 LISKDDIQGIESFAR
+2533 
-2548 AFGLTTEAAKE
+2548 
-2559 LSKQFGYLTQS
+2559 
-2570 MGLMNVQETT
+2570 
-2580 EYYEKLSTVFS
+2580 
-2591 NLSSNVA
+2591 
-2598 LTAGQINSLLTTSE
+2598 
-2612 LKDLLPYLMN
+2612 
-2622 QDDPDALIKELYK
+2622 
-2635 RIYGGGQDVHM
+2635 
-2646 ENALYDAT
+2646 
-2654 MGMSTDKFREYLQNK
+2654 
-2669 GLKEYVAEIDKG
+2669 
-2681 GYTTL
+2681 
-2686 SQIRDAVKEF
+2686 
-2696 DETDPRRQEFLEY
+2696 
-2709 LETINYTYSKDLTA
+2709 
-2723 LEKPSEYIK
+2723 
-2732 SQLEEQIN
+2732 
-2740 NLQEQKDA
+2740 
-2748 LSQIN
+2748 
-2753 DEREKEL
+2753 
-2760 NLIKAKQAL
+2760 
-2769 EDARKEKK
+2769 
-2777 RVYRAGVGFSYESN
+2777 
-2791 EEAIAEAQKNLEN
+2791 
-2804 LNTQKRQE
+2804 
-2812 NLQAQIDALQM
+2812 
-2823 QKDIIEALPNQAQLE
+2823 
-2838 QTKKIWELWAADK
+2838 
-2851 GTKGSL
+2851 
-2857 ASVTEGVTML
+2857 
-2867 ADAYTNATNRM
+2867 
-2878 NMRAK
+2878 
-2883 TEGVLNAPNEKGGM
+2883 
-2897 QISDQNTNPVVTL
+2897 
-2910 SKTQIEYTKTLV
+2910 
-2922 SDVADIKDFLLHGK
+2922 
-2936 KSKNFQEMLD
+2936 
-2946 FVKEKNLLQGDYN
+2946 
-2959 RWGEAFRTYGMLDK
+2959 
-2973 WNSLTDEEKKAIK
+2973 
-2986 NQANTRGSLYFQEMS
+2986 
-3001 NLVKEK
+3001 
-3007 NLLQGDYA
+3007 
-3015 RWGEAFRA
+3015 
-3023 YGALDKWNS
+3023 
-3032 LTDEERETIRNQAN
+3032 
-3046 TRAGGDISFQGGK
+3046 
-3059 ALINELGTEAVITPG
+3059 
-3074 GTLTAFPSKT
+3074 
-3084 GIVPA
+3084 
-3089 DITRNVW
+3089 
-3096 ALGEVAPTLVAQL
+3096 
-3109 GSLTQKTLSGN
+3109 
-3120 AGNTTYE
+3120 
-3127 EGQYFDNFTMNVY
+3127 
-3140 PAKGDDFNKI
+3140 
-3150 LEQARAQMRLT
+3150 
-3161 RHNN
+3161 